1 MATGVIV
8 SLFPPPPPTSITLF
22 HLLPV
27 PNKLYGFCG
36 RYKHHVY
43 LLTSSVQFR
52 MILMMDQT
60 LDATSLAG
68 TPSTT
73 SAAQSR
79 WPSLASKQDAA
90 ASGHMYFRWT
100 GINAVS
106 VKYDCSG
113 VDRTGQHTLQVS
125 SPCSDTARGQPTA
138 EAVGTH

>member
-1 MATGVIV
+1 MDV
-8 SLFPPPPPTSITLF
+8 
-22 HLLPV
+22 
-27 PNKLYGFCG
+27 
-36 RYKHHVY
+36 KHHVY

-73 SAAQSR
+73 SAAPGR
-79 WPSLASKQDAA
+79 WPSLASEQDAA
-90 ASGHMYFRWT
+90 VSGHSYLRWT

-106 VKYDCSG
+106 AKYDCSR
-113 VDRTGQHTLQVS
+113 VDRTGQHILQVS
-125 SPCSDTARGQPTA
+125 SPCSTVRSDTARGQPTA